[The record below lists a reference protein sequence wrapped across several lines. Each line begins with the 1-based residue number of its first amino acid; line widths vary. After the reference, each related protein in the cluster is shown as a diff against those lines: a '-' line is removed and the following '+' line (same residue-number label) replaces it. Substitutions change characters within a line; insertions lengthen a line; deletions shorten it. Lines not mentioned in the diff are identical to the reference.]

1 MYAFFFYT
9 SFLDSQSRSPRAL
22 LCPLP
27 YSKVELTFYLSMHSI
42 CKQTQSII
50 NFQGHHYFVVWSLCH
65 VRLFVTPWTVAHQA
79 PLFIEFSR
87 QEYWSGLPFPSPGDL
102 PDPGIEP
109 RFLALQVYSL
119 PSEPPGKPPL
129 FYIPP
134 NVIFKLWHNAF
145 LILYSFHFIFIEQAI
160 KIYLEIRF
168 YNISLLHIWK
178 GIQVSCFTGGFFTS
192 WATREAQQYWS
203 E

>member
-1 MYAFFFYT
+1 MCAFFFYT

-22 LCPLP
+22 LIPLP
-27 YSKVELTFYLSMHSI
+27 YSKVELTFPLPMHSI

-50 NFQGHHYFVVWSLCH
+50 NFKGHQYFVAWSLSH
-65 VRLFVTPWTVAHQA
+65 DRLLVTPWTVAHQA
-79 PLFIEFSR
+79 PLFTEFSR

-109 RFLALQVYSL
+109 RFLALQVCSL
-119 PSEPPGKPPL
+119 PSELPGKPTL
-129 FYIPP
+129 FNVPP
-134 NVIFKLWHNAF
+134 NVIFKLWHDAF
-145 LILYSFHFIFIEQAI
+145 LFFIVFILFLLNKLLQ
-160 KIYLEIRF
+160 IYLEIRF

-178 GIQVSCFTGGFFTS
+178 GTQVSHSTGGFFTS
-192 WATREAQQYWS
+192 WATRKAQQYWS